1 MDSDTLLNCG
11 MASLRLYRLVC
22 DPEVWRW
29 LLKATT
35 DFSKERVEQLVEFV
49 INGSPEMSPETTKG
63 SVEMLPEVVKEV
75 ARRIQFCHKP
85 ALPELAQGNNG
96 MRFIHEIP
104 EALRRRVRVKVTV
117 EGGWGSLDTLEVDG
131 KHLDE
136 LTGIAQDV
144 GAKFTMVEVQDYNA
158 LQDNIDIFRKISS
171 HMNGQT
177 EKLAKLDF
185 SMVTLSHQNR
195 EAAEIFFSLL
205 EFTSEWSIANF
216 TLMATPDH
224 GINDYWADIASISTT
239 NGYIRLLVVIKWL
252 GQLNSETVRKVWEI
266 SDQTMVLAGA
276 PPPTMLRGGRGADDS
291 QAEWE
296 LVEAALLQ

>member
-1 MDSDTLLNCG
+1 
-11 MASLRLYRLVC
+11 
-22 DPEVWRW
+22 
-29 LLKATT
+29 
-35 DFSKERVEQLVEFV
+35 
-49 INGSPEMSPETTKG
+49 
-63 SVEMLPEVVKEV
+63 
-75 ARRIQFCHKP
+75 
-85 ALPELAQGNNG
+85 
-96 MRFIHEIP
+96 
-104 EALRRRVRVKVTV
+104 
-117 EGGWGSLDTLEVDG
+117 
-131 KHLDE
+131 
-136 LTGIAQDV
+136 
-144 GAKFTMVEVQDYNA
+144 
-158 LQDNIDIFRKISS
+158 
-171 HMNGQT
+171 
-177 EKLAKLDF
+177 
-185 SMVTLSHQNR
+185 MVTLSHQNR

>member
-22 DPEVWRW
+22 DPEGWRW
-29 LLKATT
+29 LLKGTA
-35 DFSKERVEQLVEFV
+35 DFSKERVKQLVGFV
-49 INGSPEMSPETTKG
+49 INGSPEMTPETMKG

-75 ARRIQFCHKP
+75 ARRIPFCHKP
-85 ALPELAQGNNG
+85 VLPELAQGEDQ
-96 MRFIHEIP
+96 RFIREVP

-117 EGGWGSLDTLEVDG
+117 EGGWGTLDTFEVDG
-131 KHLDE
+131 KHLDK
-136 LTGIAQDV
+136 LTRIAQDV
-144 GAKFTMVEVQDYNA
+144 GAKFTMVEVQDYNT
-158 LQDNIDIFRKISS
+158 LQDNIDIFRMISF

-177 EKLAKLDF
+177 KKLEKLDF